1 MGWLKVSSLLSAGS
15 RPTPKKLSTEEI
27 DESIVVT
34 WSTCPERD
42 FYLDRRGRVLV
53 LAAAAVVVALVAALI
68 GQPSASAVEIW
79 WASIVAAVAVILLCC
94 SAVPY
99 LSARLA
105 FRARQ
110 RRMARARASVAL
122 RKMTASDPIA
132 LKDLFRYTRRQLDA
146 YQEES
151 RNQQRLAFRRAQFA
165 SVLGLVV
172 LIIGIV
178 LSLKEAPGSDK
189 YVVAG
194 LSGLGAAL
202 SGYIASTF
210 IGTARRAD
218 EQLNLYYREPH
229 MMGRLVVAERLATT
243 ICDSCKK
250 EMGESMIAQA
260 LAWPLPGVD
269 GSDGNR
275 TDASSASSGQK

>member
-1 MGWLKVSSLLSAGS
+1 
-15 RPTPKKLSTEEI
+15 
-27 DESIVVT
+27 
-34 WSTCPERD
+34 
-42 FYLDRRGRVLV
+42 
-53 LAAAAVVVALVAALI
+53 
-68 GQPSASAVEIW
+68 
-79 WASIVAAVAVILLCC
+79 
-94 SAVPY
+94 
-99 LSARLA
+99 
-105 FRARQ
+105 
-110 RRMARARASVAL
+110 
-122 RKMTASDPIA
+122 MTASDPIA

>member
-1 MGWLKVSSLLSAGS
+1 MGWLRVSSLLSAGS
-15 RPTPKKLSTEEI
+15 RPTPKKLSADEI

-42 FYLDRRGRVLV
+42 FYLERRCRVLV
-53 LAAAAVVVALVAALI
+53 LAAAAAVVALVAALI

-79 WASIVAAVAVILLCC
+79 WASIVAAVAAILLCC

-105 FRARQ
+105 FRTRQ
-110 RRMARARASVAL
+110 RMMARARVRVAL

-165 SVLGLVV
+165 SVFGLVV
-172 LIIGIV
+172 LIVGIV
-178 LSLKEAPGSDK
+178 VSLKEAAGSDK

-210 IGTARRAD
+210 IGTARRAN

-260 LAWPLPGVD
+260 LAWPLPGAD
-269 GSDGNR
+269 GSDGDRVNVPR
-275 TDASSASSGQK
+275 PSGQN

>member
-1 MGWLKVSSLLSAGS
+1 MGGPRDSWLLPARSCS
-15 RPTPKKLSTEEI
+15 TPKKLSADEI

-34 WSTCPERD
+34 WSTSPERD
-42 FYLDRRGRVLV
+42 FYLERRRLVLV
-53 LAAAAVVVALVAALI
+53 LAMAAVVVALVAALI
-68 GQPSASAVEIW
+68 GQPSASAGHIW
-79 WASIVAAVAVILLCC
+79 WASIVAAVAVILVCC

-110 RRMARARASVAL
+110 RMMVRARARVAL

-151 RNQQRLAFRRAQFA
+151 RNQQRLAFRHAQLA

-172 LIIGIV
+172 LMIGIV
-178 LSLKEAPGSDK
+178 VSLQEAPGSDK

-194 LSGLGAAL
+194 LTGLGAAL
-202 SGYIASTF
+202 SGYIANTF
-210 IGTARRAD
+210 IRTARRAD
-218 EQLNLYYREPH
+218 DQLNLYYREPH
-229 MMGRLVVAERLATT
+229 MMGRLVIAERLATT
-243 ICDSCKK
+243 ICHSCRK

-260 LAWPLPGVD
+260 LAWPLPGAD
-269 GSDGNR
+269 GSDGDRAN
-275 TDASSASSGQK
+275 ASRSSGQR

>member
-1 MGWLKVSSLLSAGS
+1 MGGLRISSLLSAES
-15 RPTPKKLSTEEI
+15 CPAPKKLSADEI
-27 DESIVVT
+27 DESVVVT
-34 WSTCPERD
+34 WSTSPEHD
-42 FYLDRRGRVLV
+42 FYMKRRHRVLV
-53 LAAAAVVVALVAALI
+53 LVLAAVVVALVAALI

-105 FRARQ
+105 FLARQ
-110 RRMARARASVAL
+110 RMMGKARARVAL

-151 RNQQRLAFRRAQFA
+151 RNQQRLAFRHAQFA
-165 SVLGLVV
+165 SALGLVV
-172 LIIGIV
+172 LVIGIV
-178 LSLKEAPGSDK
+178 VSLKGAPGSDK
-189 YVVAG
+189 YVAAG

-202 SGYIASTF
+202 CGYIANTF
-210 IGTARRAD
+210 IRTARRAD

-243 ICDSCKK
+243 ICDSCKNQ
-250 EMGESMIAQA
+250 MGESMIAQA
-260 LAWPLPGVD
+260 LAWPLPGAD
-269 GSDGNR
+269 GSDA
-275 TDASSASSGQK
+275 DISHASGSSGQK